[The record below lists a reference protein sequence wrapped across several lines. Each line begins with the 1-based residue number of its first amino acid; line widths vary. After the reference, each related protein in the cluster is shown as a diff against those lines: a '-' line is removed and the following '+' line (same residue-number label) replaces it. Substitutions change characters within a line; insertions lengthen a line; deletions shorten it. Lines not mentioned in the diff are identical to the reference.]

1 MVRDGANAPPHH
13 EVGIIGVAGSCTGS
27 RPSGR
32 ACHGRHQ
39 WAGAP
44 RPRPQANRHRR
55 QESAMRDLPPVLSS
69 RGCIDSQNK
78 SNGRTPMTI
87 FAQGL
92 IRTATLAT
100 ALFVA
105 MAQPGLG
112 ETLKYKPISV
122 KTPDGLTISAQEWG
136 NPAGPE
142 ILFIH
147 GFSQSYLSWMRQ
159 VDSDLAKDFRIVTYD
174 LRGHGNSDKPLDPAR
189 YRDSKAWGDEV
200 QAVIDAAGLKHPVL
214 VGWSYAGR
222 VISDYVATHGAGQL
236 AGINFVD
243 APIKADPALVGD
255 NLKNQPLMASEDLIT
270 NISATRA
277 FVHGC
282 FSKQPSADDFE
293 TMLAFNMMVLPK
305 VRAGLSGRP
314 LDATEMMS
322 KLKLPVLVTHGAE
335 DRNAKLAVAQYTA
348 SVIPGAKLSVYEG
361 GGHSPFYEDAPRFN
375 AELAAF
381 VRGAAKTD

>member
-1 MVRDGANAPPHH
+1 
-13 EVGIIGVAGSCTGS
+13 
-27 RPSGR
+27 
-32 ACHGRHQ
+32 
-39 WAGAP
+39 
-44 RPRPQANRHRR
+44 
-55 QESAMRDLPPVLSS
+55 
-69 RGCIDSQNK
+69 
-78 SNGRTPMTI
+78 MTI

-92 IRTATLAT
+92 VKTATLAT
-100 ALFVA
+100 ALCVA

-136 NPAGPE
+136 NPNGPE

-159 VDSDLAKDFRIVTYD
+159 VDSDLAKEFRIVTYD

-200 QAVIDAAGLKHPVL
+200 QAVMDAAGLKRPVL

-222 VISDYVATHGAGQL
+222 VISDYVATHGADKL

-243 APIKADPALVGD
+243 ASIKADPALVGD
-255 NLKNQPLMASEDLIT
+255 NLKNLPLMASEDLVT
-270 NISATRA
+270 NIAATRT

-282 FSKQPSADDFE
+282 FSKQPTADDFE
-293 TMLAFNMMVLPK
+293 TMLAFNMMVPPA
-305 VRAGLSGRP
+305 VRAGLQGRP
-314 LDATEMMS
+314 LDATEIMS
-322 KLKLPVLVTHGAE
+322 KLKIPVLVTHGAE
-335 DRNAKLAVAQYTA
+335 DRNAKLGVAQYTA

-361 GGHSPFYEDAPRFN
+361 VGHSPFYEDAPRFN
-375 AELAAF
+375 AELASF
-381 VRGAAKTD
+381 VRTASKTN

>member
-1 MVRDGANAPPHH
+1 MPMTAR
-13 EVGIIGVAGSCTGS
+13 
-27 RPSGR
+27 
-32 ACHGRHQ
+32 HGRL
-39 WAGAP
+39 A
-44 RPRPQANRHRR
+44 
-55 QESAMRDLPPVLSS
+55 
-69 RGCIDSQNK
+69 
-78 SNGRTPMTI
+78 TT
-87 FAQGL
+87 
-92 IRTATLAT
+92 TLAA
-100 ALFVA
+100 ALLAAAV
-105 MAQPGLG
+105 QPGFG
-112 ETLKYKPISV
+112 DGMKYKPLTV

-147 GFSQSYLSWMRQ
+147 GFSQSHLSWMRQ
-159 VDSDLAKDFRIVTYD
+159 VDSELAKEFHIVTYD

-200 QAVIDAAGLKHPVL
+200 QAVIDAAGLKRPVL

-222 VISDYVATHGAGQL
+222 VISDYLATHGAGQI

-243 APIKADPALVGD
+243 ASIKADPALAGD
-255 NLKNQPLMASEDLIT
+255 NLKNLPLMASEDLVT
-270 NISATRA
+270 NITATRA
-277 FVHGC
+277 FLHGC
-282 FSKQPSADDFE
+282 FSKQPSADDYE

-361 GGHSPFYEDAPRFN
+361 VGHSPFYEDAPRFN
-375 AELAAF
+375 SELASF
-381 VRGAAKTD
+381 VRAATKTN